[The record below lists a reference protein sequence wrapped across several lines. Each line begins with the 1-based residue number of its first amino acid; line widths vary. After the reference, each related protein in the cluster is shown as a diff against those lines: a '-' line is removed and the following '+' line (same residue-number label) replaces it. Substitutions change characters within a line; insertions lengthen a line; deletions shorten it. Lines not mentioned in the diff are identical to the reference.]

1 MGERAWRGPVDQ
13 SFSGLGVY
21 RQTFRP
27 GVAGAAGALE
37 HGLERIAIGR
47 LEHGAQARQL
57 VAIGVELGQQGHPI
71 GSADVAPHLRVTAG
85 DAGEITETAGR
96 MREQHA
102 GIVTTRQ
109 LIQAVKA
116 AGFKCMGFR
125 PATRY
130 ALPATAFKVGS
141 AEIPDS
147 LKVQLEV
154 FADVLRQ
161 RRGSGKQVRIEGHA
175 DASGS
180 ATANAALSQ
189 KRAESVRDFLV
200 ARGADPAMLSSV
212 GLGSAVPK
220 SGTDP
225 FSPENRR
232 VEIGRADAAK

>member
-1 MGERAWRGPVDQ
+1 M
-13 SFSGLGVY
+13 
-21 RQTFRP
+21 T
-27 GVAGAAGALE
+27 
-37 HGLERIAIGR
+37 
-47 LEHGAQARQL
+47 
-57 VAIGVELGQQGHPI
+57 HPTLH
-71 GSADVAPHLRVTAG
+71 HLRQVSAVLAVLAACG
-85 DAGEITETAGR
+85 AVGLPSAAWSQPAVDMG
-96 MREQHA
+96 
-102 GIVTTRQ
+102 
-109 LIQAVKA
+109 QAVPDAKVIAEGLFPEDECEQLKA

-141 AEIPDS
+141 ADIPES

-154 FADVLRQ
+154 FADVLRA

-212 GLGSAVPK
+212 GLGASAPK
-220 SGTDP
+220 NGADP

>member
-1 MGERAWRGPVDQ
+1 MTPAMLRQLRHVSASLAVLAACGAFGLPSSAW
-13 SFSGLGVY
+13 
-21 RQTFRP
+21 
-27 GVAGAAGALE
+27 
-37 HGLERIAIGR
+37 
-47 LEHGAQARQL
+47 AQAA
-57 VAIGVELGQQGHPI
+57 VDMG
-71 GSADVAPHLRVTAG
+71 
-85 DAGEITETAGR
+85 
-96 MREQHA
+96 
-102 GIVTTRQ
+102 
-109 LIQAVKA
+109 QAVPDAKVIADGLFPEDECEQLKA

-130 ALPATAFKVGS
+130 ALPATAFRVGS

-154 FADVLRQ
+154 FADVLRA

-212 GLGSAVPK
+212 GLGSAMPK
-220 SGTDP
+220 NGADP

-232 VEIGRADAAK
+232 VEIGRVDTAK

>member
-1 MGERAWRGPVDQ
+1 MTPSTLR
-13 SFSGLGVY
+13 
-21 RQTFRP
+21 
-27 GVAGAAGALE
+27 
-37 HGLERIAIGR
+37 
-47 LEHGAQARQL
+47 
-57 VAIGVELGQQGHPI
+57 
-71 GSADVAPHLRVTAG
+71 HLRPLTA
-85 DAGEITETAGR
+85 ALVCCATAWLPSAAWSQAAVDMG
-96 MREQHA
+96 
-102 GIVTTRQ
+102 
-109 LIQAVKA
+109 QAVPDAKVIAEGLFPEDECEQLKA

-141 AEIPDS
+141 AEIPES

-154 FADVLRQ
+154 FADVLRA

-180 ATANAALSQ
+180 ASANAALSQ

-212 GLGSAVPK
+212 GLGSAQPK
-220 SGTDP
+220 NGSDP

-232 VEIGRADAAK
+232 VEIGRADASK

>member
-1 MGERAWRGPVDQ
+1 MTHPTLRNPRPLTAALVFCATVWLPSAAWSQAAVDMG
-13 SFSGLGVY
+13 
-21 RQTFRP
+21 
-27 GVAGAAGALE
+27 
-37 HGLERIAIGR
+37 
-47 LEHGAQARQL
+47 
-57 VAIGVELGQQGHPI
+57 
-71 GSADVAPHLRVTAG
+71 
-85 DAGEITETAGR
+85 
-96 MREQHA
+96 
-102 GIVTTRQ
+102 
-109 LIQAVKA
+109 QAVPDAKVIAEGLFPEDECEQLKA

-154 FADVLRQ
+154 FADVLRA

-212 GLGSAVPK
+212 GLGSSAPK

-225 FSPENRR
+225 FSAENRR
-232 VEIGRADAAK
+232 VEIGRADSAK

>member
-1 MGERAWRGPVDQ
+1 MTSTTLHLLRPWTAALVLGAVAWLPSAAWSQAAVDMGQGVPDAKVIAE
-13 SFSGLGVY
+13 GL
-21 RQTFRP
+21 FP
-27 GVAGAAGALE
+27 E
-37 HGLERIAIGR
+37 DEC
-47 LEHGAQARQL
+47 EQL
-57 VAIGVELGQQGHPI
+57 
-71 GSADVAPHLRVTAG
+71 
-85 DAGEITETAGR
+85 
-96 MREQHA
+96 
-102 GIVTTRQ
+102 
-109 LIQAVKA
+109 KA